1 LFLGRTVLQYEL
13 LKFEMRRGTTM
24 KKVMLLTI
32 FTALMMISSAAV
44 AQTASGTLTV
54 TATVNGSIN
63 LVFNS
68 DASGLALS
76 SGAGTNAAT
85 LAFGNVSAFGAI
97 PAGIVRSTTASNFTV
112 SSAVDVLVTK
122 TNSASANYTLKAQMG
137 SADAVNTWS
146 VGGVAV
152 TNAAQSTLTAT
163 GTYAANSN
171 FPVAITV
178 PFTTA
183 SGTLISN
190 TINYVATAN

>member
-1 LFLGRTVLQYEL
+1 
-13 LKFEMRRGTTM
+13 M

-32 FTALMMISSAAV
+32 FAALMMISSAAV
-44 AQTASGTLTV
+44 AQTATGTLTV
-54 TATVNGSIN
+54 TATVNGSIQ

-68 DASGLALS
+68 DAAGVALS
-76 SGAGTNAAT
+76 SGAGTNTAT
-85 LAFGNVSAFGAI
+85 LAFGNVSAFGALGS
-97 PAGIVRSTTASNFTV
+97 PNIVRTVAANNFTV
-112 SSAVDVLVTK
+112 SSAVDVQVSK
-122 TNSASANYTLKAQMG
+122 TNSASANYTLKAQLG
-137 SADAVNTWS
+137 AADAVNTWT

-190 TINYVATAN
+190 TINYTATAN

>member
-1 LFLGRTVLQYEL
+1 
-13 LKFEMRRGTTM
+13 M
-24 KKVMLLTI
+24 KKVTLLTI
-32 FTALMMISSAAV
+32 FAALMMSSSAAV
-44 AQTASGTLTV
+44 AQTTASGTLTV
-54 TATVNGSIN
+54 TATVTGSIN

-68 DASGLALS
+68 DGSGLTLS

-97 PAGIVRSTTASNFTV
+97 PAGIVRSTTASTFTV

-122 TNSASANYTLKAQMG
+122 TNSASANYSLTAQLG
-137 SADAVNTWS
+137 AADAVNTWS

-152 TNAAQSTLTAT
+152 TNGSAAPITAT

-171 FPVAITV
+171 FPVAITI

>member
-1 LFLGRTVLQYEL
+1 
-13 LKFEMRRGTTM
+13 M
-24 KKVMLLTI
+24 KKVLLLTI
-32 FTALMMISSAAV
+32 FAALMMISSAAV
-44 AQTASGTLTV
+44 AQTTASGTLTV
-54 TATVNGSIN
+54 TATVTGSIN

-68 DASGLALS
+68 DGAGVALG
-76 SGAGTNAAT
+76 GAGTSTAT

-97 PAGIVRSTTASNFTV
+97 SAGIVRSTTATNFTV

-122 TNSASANYTLKAQMG
+122 TNSTSANYSLTAQLG

-146 VGGVAV
+146 VGGVGV
-152 TNAAQSTLTAT
+152 TNAAAAPITAT
-163 GTYAANSN
+163 GTYGSNSN

>member
-1 LFLGRTVLQYEL
+1 
-13 LKFEMRRGTTM
+13 M
-24 KKVMLLTI
+24 KKVTLLTI
-32 FTALMMISSAAV
+32 FAALMMISSAAV
-44 AQTASGTLTV
+44 AQTTASGTLTV
-54 TATVNGSIN
+54 NATVTGSIN

-68 DASGLALS
+68 DGSGLTLL
-76 SGAGTNAAT
+76 SGAGTNTAT
-85 LAFGNVSAFGAI
+85 LAFGPVSAFGALSS
-97 PAGIVRSTTASNFTV
+97 PNIVRTVAANTFTV

-122 TNSASANYTLKAQMG
+122 TNSASANYKLTAQLG

-152 TNAAQSTLTAT
+152 TNAAAAQITAT
-163 GTYAANSN
+163 GTYGANSN

>member
-1 LFLGRTVLQYEL
+1 
-13 LKFEMRRGTTM
+13 M

-32 FTALMMISSAAV
+32 FAALMMISSAAV
-44 AQTASGTLTV
+44 AQTTASGTLSV
-54 TATVNGSIN
+54 TATVNGSIQ

-68 DASGLALS
+68 DAAGVALT
-76 SGAGTNAAT
+76 GGGTNTAT

-97 PAGIVRSTTASNFTV
+97 GAGIVRTTTASNFTV
-112 SSAVDVLVTK
+112 SSAVDVLVSK
-122 TNSASANYTLKAQMG
+122 TNSASANYTLKAQLG
-137 SADAVNTWS
+137 TADAVNNWS

-152 TNAAQSTLTAT
+152 TSAAQSTLTAT
-163 GTYAANSN
+163 GAYAANTN

-183 SGTLISN
+183 SGTNISN

>member
-1 LFLGRTVLQYEL
+1 
-13 LKFEMRRGTTM
+13 M

-32 FTALMMISSAAV
+32 FAALMMISSAAV
-44 AQTASGTLTV
+44 AQTTASGTLTV
-54 TATVNGSIN
+54 TATVTGSIN

-68 DASGLALS
+68 DPSGVTLGS
-76 SGAGTNAAT
+76 AGTNAAT

-97 PAGIVRSTTASNFTV
+97 SAGIVRSTTATNFTV

-122 TNSASANYTLKAQMG
+122 TNSASANYTLKAQLG
-137 SADAVNTWS
+137 SADAVNTWT

>member
-1 LFLGRTVLQYEL
+1 
-13 LKFEMRRGTTM
+13 M
-24 KKVMLLTI
+24 KKVMIFTI
-32 FTALMMISSAAV
+32 FAALMMISSGAV

-54 TATVNGSIN
+54 TATVNGSIQ

-68 DASGLALS
+68 DAAGVALS

-85 LAFGNVSAFGAI
+85 LAFGNVSAFGAVA
-97 PAGIVRSTTASNFTV
+97 AGVVRTTAANSFTV
-112 SSAVDVLVTK
+112 SSAVDVLVSE
-122 TNSASANYTLKAQMG
+122 TNSASANYTLKAQLG
-137 SADAVNTWS
+137 TADAVNSWS

-152 TNAAQSTLTAT
+152 TSAAASTLTAT
-163 GTYAANSN
+163 GTYASNSN

-190 TINYVATAN
+190 TINYTATAN

>member
-1 LFLGRTVLQYEL
+1 
-13 LKFEMRRGTTM
+13 M

-32 FTALMMISSAAV
+32 FAGLMMISSAAV

-63 LVFNS
+63 LVFIS
-68 DASGLALS
+68 DPGGVALTGS
-76 SGAGTNAAT
+76 GTNTAT

-97 PAGIVRSTTASNFTV
+97 AGGIVRSTTATTFTV

-122 TNSASANYTLKAQMG
+122 TNSASANYTLKAQLG

-146 VGGVAV
+146 VGGIAV
-152 TNAAQSTLTAT
+152 TNAAQSTVTAT

-183 SGTLISN
+183 SGTAISN
-190 TINYVATAN
+190 TINYTATAN